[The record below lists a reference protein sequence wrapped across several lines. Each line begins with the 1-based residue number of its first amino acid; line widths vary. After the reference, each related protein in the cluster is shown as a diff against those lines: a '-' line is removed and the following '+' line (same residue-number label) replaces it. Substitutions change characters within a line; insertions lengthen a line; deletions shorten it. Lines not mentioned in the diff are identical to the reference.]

1 MKSKKIIK
9 SISLF
14 IILIAILFVLF
25 FVYQQRFGGKVITD
39 LWAADVNLKG
49 MTREQIRPILEKK
62 VSQIEASGVKIY
74 TQQKQITIYPI
85 IIAVSDPDLT
95 HRLVTF
101 NVDQT
106 IDNIFFAP
114 QKMNPLGFLKPDEK
128 QRISLAINV
137 DRQELLVLLKSSFQK
152 FETPAR
158 DAFLQY
164 DESGWGIGEEK
175 DGLGFDYEEA
185 TNLLTQKI
193 ENFDTSSIELK
204 EIITKPNIRKQDV
217 ELSTNEIEEIL
228 KNAPITLFYGENQW
242 LVSKKELQAWI
253 TFQKENN
260 QVKVNLDLEK
270 IKVFLTKIAGKIDQ
284 PVQEAKFKME
294 NERVVEFQLAK
305 EGRVL
310 DLETSANK
318 IKQYIAS
325 GVKEIGLEV
334 VLQEP
339 NFLNQEINQMG
350 IKELIGVGESNFK
363 GSPKNRIHNI
373 GVGSKI
379 LNGVLIKPGEEF
391 SLLKTLGDVSE
402 TNGYLPELVI
412 KGDRT
417 IPELGGGLCQIATTT
432 FRVALNAGLP
442 ITQRRPHAFRVVYY
456 EPAGMDAT
464 IYTPSPDF
472 KFINDYSSWLLLQ
485 TRIDGTKLIFE
496 LYGTTDGRTV
506 QLSEPIL
513 SNLTNPGPVQYVET
527 ETMAPGTKRLV
538 ERATPGAD
546 AEFTRTITFVNGE
559 KKEEVWKSHYRPWPE
574 MWLVGKEPTPIPPE
588 GTTENSAINQGQTQ

>member
-1 MKSKKIIK
+1 MKPKKFFT

-14 IILIAILFVLF
+14 VFLIIILFVLF
-25 FVYQQRFGGKVITD
+25 SIYQQRFGGKVITD
-39 LWAADVNLKG
+39 LWADDTNLKG

-62 VSQIEASGVKIY
+62 VSQIEASGIKIY
-74 TQQKQITIYPI
+74 NQQKQITVYPI

-101 NVDQT
+101 NVEQT

-128 QRISLAINV
+128 QKISLAINV
-137 DRQELLVLLKSSFQK
+137 DRQELFVVLKSSFQQ

-158 DAFLQY
+158 DAFIQY
-164 DESGWGIGEEK
+164 DENGWGIGEEK
-175 DGLGFDYEEA
+175 DGLGFDYEE
-185 TNLLTQKI
+185 TMNLLTQKV

-204 EIITKPNIRKQDV
+204 EIVTKPSIRKQDA
-217 ELSTNEIEEIL
+217 ELSANEVEEIS

-242 LVSKKELQAWI
+242 QISKKELQGWI
-253 TFQKENN
+253 AFKKENN
-260 QVKVNLDLEK
+260 RVRADLDMEK
-270 IKVFLTKIAGKIDQ
+270 IKIFLTKIAEKIDQ
-284 PVQEAKFKME
+284 PIQEAKFKME
-294 NERVVEFQLAK
+294 NEKVVEFQLAK
-305 EGRVL
+305 EGRIL

-334 VLQEP
+334 ALQEP

-350 IKELIGVGESNFK
+350 IKELVGLGESNFK

-391 SLLKTLGDVSE
+391 SLLKTLGDVSAD
-402 TNGYLPELVI
+402 NGYLPELVI

-417 IPELGGGLCQIATTT
+417 IPELGGGLCQIATTS

-442 ITQRRPHAFRVVYY
+442 ITERRPHAFRVVYY

-464 IYTPSPDF
+464 IYSPSPDF

-485 TRIDGTKLIFE
+485 TKIEGTKLIFE

-506 QLSEPIL
+506 ELSEPKL
-513 SNLTNPGPVQYVET
+513 SNLTSPGQVQYVET

-546 AEFTRTITFVNGE
+546 AEFSRTITYFSGE
-559 KKEEVWKSHYRPWPE
+559 KKEEVWKSHYKSWPE
-574 MWLVGKEPTPIPPE
+574 MWLVGKEPSSVPPS
-588 GTTENSAINQGQTQ
+588 GTTEATTTNQSQTQ